1 MDKVTEKLV
10 AAIQYLDDKVTEG
23 ARPSKPVAEFLEAL
37 AEIEEPKKAKEPDAP
52 PAE

>member
-10 AAIQYLDDKVTEG
+10 AALQYLDDQVTQG

-37 AEIEEPKKAKEPDAP
+37 AEIKEPKPAKEAAAAP
-52 PAE
+52 PQ